1 MTVNLLTKNVKE
13 DNTDN
18 SITYKSQEVGFLCS
32 RSGTSLVPTT
42 TNTIENTIE
51 TAQAIVKATI
61 THTDDRFNSLHRVI
75 KSAAVLNPQ
84 NWPDADTLER
94 YGMSEIEQL
103 YSAFETPLQAPN
115 VEVSAFQVQWTELK
129 THIKKKNK

>member
-61 THTDDRFNSLHRVI
+61 THTDDIFDSLINHIVI

-94 YGMSEIEQL
+94 YGMSEVEQL
-103 YSAFETPLQAPN
+103 YSPFETPLQARN
-115 VEVSAFQVQWTELK
+115 VEVSACQVQWTELK
-129 THIKKKNK
+129 THRPH

>member
-42 TNTIENTIE
+42 INTIENTIE
-51 TAQAIVKATI
+51 TAQAIVKAAI
-61 THTDDRFNSLHRVI
+61 THTDDRINSLHIVI

-103 YSAFETPLQAPN
+103 YSAFETPLQARN
-115 VEVSAFQVQWTELK
+115 VEVSACQVQWTELK
-129 THIKKKNK
+129 THI